1 MEVTLGRWNID
12 GLEFDVETAW
22 GLTVARGRFDRVA
35 GSYKVGPEGTQIELT
50 LDARSIVTENG
61 MWDDLLRSN
70 ELSGIAEHPEV
81 HFTST
86 DVGDSGQGKLHVE
99 GRLEATG
106 KVVPVA
112 FDAVVHQ
119 VDHGL
124 QMDVAA
130 TVDGQQLGKRGGQL
144 RLILPATV
152 HVTARLSEALTPLR
166 ADSS

>member
-1 MEVTLGRWNID
+1 
-12 GLEFDVETAW
+12 
-22 GLTVARGRFDRVA
+22 
-35 GSYKVGPEGTQIELT
+35 
-50 LDARSIVTENG
+50 

-112 FDAVVHQ
+112 FDAVVRR

-124 QMDVAA
+124 QY
-130 TVDGQQLGKRGGQL
+130 
-144 RLILPATV
+144 
-152 HVTARLSEALTPLR
+152 
-166 ADSS
+166 

>member
-1 MEVTLGRWNID
+1 MEATLGRWNVD
-12 GLEFDVETAW
+12 GVEFEAETAW

-35 GSYKVGPEGTQIELT
+35 GSYKVGPQGTQIELT

-86 DVGDSGQGKLHVE
+86 DVGDSGQGKLQVE

-112 FDAVVHQ
+112 FDAVVHR

>member
-12 GLEFDVETAW
+12 GVEFDVETAW
-22 GLTVARGRFDRVA
+22 GLTVVRGRFDRAA
-35 GSYKVGPEGTQIELT
+35 GSYEVGPEGMRIELT

-61 MWDDLLRSN
+61 MWNDLLRSN
-70 ELSGIAEHPEV
+70 ELVGIGEHPEV
-81 HFTST
+81 RFTST
-86 DVGDSGQGKLHVE
+86 GVSDSGQGKLHVE

-106 KVVPVA
+106 KVVPVT
-112 FDAVVHQ
+112 FDAVVHR

-130 TVDGQQLGKRGGQL
+130 TVDGQQLAKRGSQL
-144 RLILPATV
+144 RMILPATV
-152 HVTARLSEALTPLR
+152 HVTAQLSDARTPVR

>member
-1 MEVTLGRWNID
+1 VEATVGRWNIE
-12 GLEFDVETAW
+12 GVEFDVETAW

-35 GSYKVGPEGTQIELT
+35 GSYEVGPEGTQIELT

-61 MWDDLLRSN
+61 IWDDLLRSN

-99 GRLEATG
+99 GSLEATG

-112 FDAVVHQ
+112 FDAVVHR
-119 VDHGL
+119 VDSRL
-124 QMDVAA
+124 QMEVAA

-144 RLILPATV
+144 GMILPATV
-152 HVTARLSEALTPLR
+152 HVRVWLTPQMP
-166 ADSS
+166 DS

>member
-1 MEVTLGRWNID
+1 MEATVGRWNIE
-12 GLEFDVETAW
+12 GVEFDVETAW

-35 GSYKVGPEGTQIELT
+35 GSYEVGPESTQIELT

-61 MWDDLLRSN
+61 IWDDLLRSN

-86 DVGDSGQGKLHVE
+86 DVGNSGQGKLHVE
-99 GRLEATG
+99 GRLQATG

-112 FDAVVHQ
+112 FDAAVHR
-119 VDHGL
+119 VDQGL

-144 RLILPATV
+144 GMILPATV
-152 HVTARLSEALTPLR
+152 HVRVRLTPQMP
-166 ADSS
+166 DS

>member
-1 MEVTLGRWNID
+1 MEATLGRWNVD
-12 GLEFDVETAW
+12 GVEFDVETGW

-81 HFTST
+81 RFTST

-112 FDAVVHQ
+112 FDAVVHR

-124 QMDVAA
+124 QIDVAA
-130 TVDGQQLGKRGGQL
+130 PVDGQQLGEHGGQL
-144 RLILPATV
+144 RMMLPATV
-152 HVTARLSEALTPLR
+152 HITARLSDARTPVR
-166 ADSS
+166 ADSA

>member
-1 MEVTLGRWNID
+1 MEATLGRWNVD
-12 GLEFDVETAW
+12 GVEFDVETGW

-70 ELSGIAEHPEV
+70 ELPGIAEHPAV

-112 FDAVVHQ
+112 FDAVVHR

-144 RLILPATV
+144 GMILPATV
-152 HVTARLSEALTPLR
+152 HVRVRLTPQMP
-166 ADSS
+166 DS

>member
-1 MEVTLGRWNID
+1 MEATLGRWNID
-12 GLEFDVETAW
+12 GVEFDVETAW

-35 GSYKVGPEGTQIELT
+35 GSYNVGPEGTQIELT

-61 MWDDLLRSN
+61 VWDDLLRSN

-81 HFTST
+81 HFTSA
-86 DVGDSGQGKLHVE
+86 DVGDSGQGELHVQ

-112 FDAVVHQ
+112 FDAVVHR

-144 RLILPATV
+144 GMILPATV
-152 HVTARLSEALTPLR
+152 HVRVRLTPQR
-166 ADSS
+166 PDS